1 MNSKTVAS
9 TLLQALPYIKKFHNK
24 TIVIKYGGSAQT
36 NDTLKDIFAQDI
48 VLLSLIG
55 IRVVIVHG
63 GGAKISSMLD
73 KFGIQSEFVKGHRV
87 TTKEI
92 MEVVEM
98 VLYGN
103 INSSI
108 VSMLNHHGAKALG
121 ITGKDMQSFSA
132 KPKYDDQNYT
142 GEITEVKGEVIEQL
156 LREKFVPVITPIAN
170 GSSSTHPGFNI
181 NADSAASAIAGAIKA
196 RKVIFLT
203 DTAGVLD
210 KEKNLISSLAREE
223 IQTLKA
229 NETITGGMIPKV
241 DACLDAISQ
250 GVKQAH
256 IIDGRVEHSIL
267 LEILTEEG
275 VGTVIS

>member
-121 ITGKDMQSFSA
+121 ITGKDLQSFSA
-132 KPKYDDQNYT
+132 KPKYDDENYT

-156 LREKFVPVITPIAN
+156 LREKFIPVITPIAN
-170 GSSSTHPGFNI
+170 GSSPTHPGFNI

-210 KEKNLISSLAREE
+210 KDKNLISSLTLEE
-223 IQTLKA
+223 IQTLKDD
-229 NETITGGMIPKV
+229 ETITGGMIPKV

-267 LEILTEEG
+267 LELLTEEG

>member
-170 GSSSTHPGFNI
+170 GSSPTHPGFNI

-210 KEKNLISSLAREE
+210 KEKNLISSLTREE